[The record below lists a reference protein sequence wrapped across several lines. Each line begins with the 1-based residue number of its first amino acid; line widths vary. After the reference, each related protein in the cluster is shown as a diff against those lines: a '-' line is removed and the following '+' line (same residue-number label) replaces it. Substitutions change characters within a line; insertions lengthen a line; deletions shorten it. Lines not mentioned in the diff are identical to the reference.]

1 MNKNNLG
8 FVLLPGGGMSS
19 WVWRDLIPHLKK
31 PSVAVDYR
39 LPANT
44 QEARQS
50 ATIMDCTDHIINQIE
65 RNKLE
70 RIILVGHSGAGVLAA
85 NTAKAIPEKIHHV
98 VYISANIPKNHETVI
113 DAVPFLLR
121 ALNRKIIRSQVKRE
135 STPAKK
141 AEKIIRKH
149 FCNTCPEDIIRYVL
163 AQDLLSEPLCVAFE
177 KINWDNFPDIKQTYV
192 ILLKDTSMSV
202 AKQKQMM
209 SHLVV
214 TDSVEIDSDHMV
226 MLSHP
231 RELAQVL
238 NGVI

>member
-19 WVWRDLIPHLKK
+19 WVWRDLIPNLKK

-50 ATIMDCTDHIINQIE
+50 ATIRDCTDHIINQIE

-70 RIILVGHSGAGVLAA
+70 RVILVGHSGAGVLA
-85 NTAKAIPEKIHHV
+85 
-98 VYISANIPKNHETVI
+98 
-113 DAVPFLLR
+113 
-121 ALNRKIIRSQVKRE
+121 
-135 STPAKK
+135 
-141 AEKIIRKH
+141 
-149 FCNTCPEDIIRYVL
+149 
-163 AQDLLSEPLCVAFE
+163 QDLLSEPLCAAFE

-209 SHLVV
+209 SHLTV
-214 TDSVEIDSDHMV
+214 TNSVEIDSDHMV

-231 RELAQVL
+231 RELAEVL